1 MKLPIDG
8 IQAFVLIAEMGS
20 FHAAADALGLTQTAL
35 TRRIQRLEVLLGLTL
50 LDRTTRSVQFS
61 RVGREFLPLATRLI
75 ADLTHGIERLRTTSR
90 LSVGD
95 VTVATIQSVA
105 FRQLPRALRRYAND
119 YPQNRV
125 QVLERSGA
133 LVTEAVRQAE
143 ADFGIHI
150 QQEPSPDL
158 IEDRLRRDPFVLICG
173 KDHPLAGA
181 AGIRWTDLRGVD
193 LVTLGGASG
202 NRLFVEA
209 QLTSAGLSPAR
220 PIRRGE
226 HADRDGPDR
235 RRCRRGHTA
244 GDARWGFGRERPRR
258 NRPDGS
264 GDPPHDQPGETTQ
277 REPYA
282 SGLRLLRASQTP
294 ALVRGR
300 RAARVREMP
309 GRGASPTPRGP
320 PCRHPRGT
328 QGGCGSAAISSRV

>member
-50 LDRTTRSVQFS
+50 LDRTTRSVQLS

-209 QLTSAGLSPAR
+209 QLTSAGLSP
-220 PIRRGE
+220 RGRFVVE
-226 HADRDGPDR
+226 STPTAMALIAGGVGAAILPATRGGASVASDLVEIALTDPVIHRTISLVR
-235 RRCRRGHTA
+235 RRNESLTPAASAFYALLKRRLSS
-244 GDARWGFGRERPRR
+244 GDA
-258 NRPDGS
+258 
-264 GDPPHDQPGETTQ
+264 
-277 REPYA
+277 A
-282 SGLRLLRASQTP
+282 
-294 ALVRGR
+294 R
-300 RAARVREMP
+300 RA
-309 GRGASPTPRGP
+309 
-320 PCRHPRGT
+320 
-328 QGGCGSAAISSRV
+328 